1 MISYV
6 EMPYHMKPLDM
17 VGMALT
23 LESDIP
29 VFASCPFN
37 LLKTK
42 FIPQSL
48 FFDPCKISKISILSW
63 NSFTFTL
70 LRCSIKMFE
79 YTN

>member
-1 MISYV
+1 
-6 EMPYHMKPLDM
+6 MKPLDT

-29 VFASCPFN
+29 AFESCPFN

-42 FIPQSL
+42 FIPQNNPFGL
-48 FFDPCKISKISILSW
+48 YDPCKISKISILSW
-63 NSFTFTL
+63 NSFTLIL
-70 LRCSIKMFE
+70 LQCSIKMYE